1 MEDEENSQGTET
13 HVYRVEEFNTDLSSP
28 SRSCS
33 NINKQSHIIVSSN
46 GNIIPVSSHVIVTS
60 GGQFTLSNNKSID
73 LIGEEF
79 VSKLKSEPEQ
89 DEDKRSP
96 VVMSIA
102 SMNTETNTVSAGGE
116 QSHLVYCN
124 LNDLDL
130 SGSGETY
137 SLASLHS
144 LAEASS
150 TVQQQERNSYSNV
163 STILLQ
169 GGILQVQFNTT
180 FSIKSKQVT
189 ISIFFLTINKLRLK
203 FNSANC
209 KLSVKKLSNMHL
221 RRHLGQCTRII

>member
-28 SRSCS
+28 PRSGS

-46 GNIIPVSSHVIVTS
+46 GSIIPVSSHVIVTS

-89 DEDKRSP
+89 EEDKRSP

-102 SMNTETNTVSAGGE
+102 SMNTETNTVSAGVE

-169 GGILQVQFNTT
+169 GGILQVVFNTSFT
-180 FSIKSKQVT
+180 IKSKQIT
-189 ISIFFLTINKLRLK
+189 ICIFFLTSIKLRLL
-203 FNSANC
+203 FNSTNC
-209 KLSVKKLSNMHL
+209 KLSVKKP
-221 RRHLGQCTRII
+221 